1 MSMTVQVVEPEGILD
16 SSKAEQF
23 RQKVNELPESTEVL
37 LLDLKDVTFIDSSG
51 LGILVVILKQ
61 MRSAGRR
68 LCICSIN
75 DQVSM
80 LFELTSMN
88 QVFEVF
94 EDRRAFEAA
103 ALSSTGRVG

>member
-1 MSMTVQVVEPEGILD
+1 MSMTVQVLEPEGILD
-16 SSKAEQF
+16 SSKAERF
-23 RQKVNELPESTEVL
+23 RQTVNDLPGEAEVL

-61 MRSAGRR
+61 LRTAGRR

-75 DQVSM
+75 DQVKM

-94 EDRRAFEAA
+94 DDRDAFEAEV
-103 ALSSTGRVG
+103 LSQSGSLS

>member
-1 MSMTVQVVEPEGILD
+1 MSTTVQVVEPEGILD

-23 RQKVNELPESTEVL
+23 RQTVNELPDNAEVL

-51 LGILVVILKQ
+51 LGVLVVILKQ
-61 MRSAGRR
+61 MKSAGRR

-75 DQVSM
+75 DQVRM

-94 EDRRAFEAA
+94 DDRRAFEAA
-103 ALSSTGRVG
+103 VLSSSGSVG